1 MRTVRSAPR
10 IRGLVGGGLR
20 GGWAKV
26 WVWGCG
32 LGGDRAGSRWRRRS
46 ALAWCVPSSTAPSKA
61 LPGCLLGGA
70 ERPVRTVARDPGLR
84 VRQEHP
90 PTPEKLRLG

>member
-1 MRTVRSAPR
+1 MGGRRC
-10 IRGLVGGGLR
+10 GGGGVVWVAIGPAR
-20 GGWAKV
+20 GGA
-26 WVWGCG
+26 
-32 LGGDRAGSRWRRRS
+32 RRS
-46 ALAWCVPSSTAPSKA
+46 ALAWCVPSSTVPSKA